1 MDTAADLRDLV
12 DELSKAYEEEK
23 KLAAKYHE
31 QLLETRHQ
39 LVTQDYDRENSRK
52 IIENLGIVVKAVTK
66 ENQVLKDLLKANAML
81 QLEIL

>member
-1 MDTAADLRDLV
+1 MDTAADLRGLV

-39 LVTQDYDRENSRK
+39 LVTQDYDRENSQK
-52 IIENLGIVVKAVTK
+52 IIENLGIVVKTVTK